1 MNPFIKEFTETIR
14 NKSAVNK
21 RLLSKVIS
29 IIENEMPET
38 KMLFDDIVGK
48 LGHAYRIG
56 LTGPPGAG
64 KSTLVN
70 AIAKSLASQNKKIG
84 IIAVDPSSPYT
95 GGAILGDRYRMS
107 EIGVHP
113 DIFIRSMATRGSTGG
128 LVRTSSHVADVM
140 DAAGM
145 DYIIFETVGVGQ
157 SEVDIVEHADT
168 TVVVLVPESG
178 DGVQAM
184 KAGLMEIADV
194 FVINK
199 SDRAQADLIKR
210 ELETAIELRPHDDH
224 TWLPQVIKTIATT
237 QEGIDGVVRQIE
249 SHRRYL
255 ADEGRLEKRRK
266 ERIRQELI
274 RLVDERVRDEWH
286 RRNFVSAIDDHVEK
300 IYKQTESTAA
310 AAEAVFNALM
320 KSKPS

>member
-1 MNPFIKEFTETIR
+1 MNLQFIKEFTETIR

-274 RLVDERVRDEWH
+274 RLVD
-286 RRNFVSAIDDHVEK
+286 
-300 IYKQTESTAA
+300 
-310 AAEAVFNALM
+310 
-320 KSKPS
+320 